1 MFILSRR
8 PKMYGIKNY
17 SPLLGYQF
25 VETIMD
31 PTYDKLL
38 ILTSEFVKYLDT
50 LNMYDD
56 YKYVENYNLNMS
68 RETWHKVCNFR
79 RMKIESEFNI
89 ITCQKDAT
97 DIDYLLENL
106 KYNKEN
112 KEVIIEELKTSIIRL
127 EHQDLYYEEDP
138 EVMDRFY

>member
-1 MFILSRR
+1 MH
-8 PKMYGIKNY
+8 GNKNY

-79 RMKIESEFNI
+79 RIKIESEFNI

-112 KEVIIEELKTSIIRL
+112 KEAKIEELKISMIRL
-127 EHQDLYYEEDP
+127 EHQDLYYEENP
-138 EVMDRFY
+138 EVTDRYY